1 MYFFTIF
8 CFHLMYLGAEHLV
21 VVVVIERYSSFLFT
35 VVYIYI
41 FSQFSQCVFVVG
53 VGWLN

>member
-1 MYFFTIF
+1 
-8 CFHLMYLGAEHLV
+8 MYLGADHLV

-35 VVYIYI
+35 VIYIYI
-41 FSQFSQCVFVVG
+41 FLWFSQCVFGVG